1 MGVQKRTRKF
11 AVTKK
16 IIGMSDI
23 SLQNLV
29 LKLCRPTRCPTVC
42 DNAPRHPST
51 AHILI
56 LSFRKKNQMAGEVEA
71 KKKEEE
77 SKAKREMYVSKTAP
91 TGSLCHVASHN

>member
-16 IIGMSDI
+16 IIGMSNI
-23 SLQNLV
+23 GLQNLV

-42 DNAPRHPST
+42 DDAPRHPST
-51 AHILI
+51 AHVLI
-56 LSFRKKNQMAGEVEA
+56 PSFRKKNQMAGEIEA

-77 SKAKREMYVSKTAP
+77 SKAKREMYVAKTAP
-91 TGSLCHVASHN
+91 KGSLHHIASHS